1 MRPSNV
7 DYNTLPLPPIPDD
20 SATPCPR
27 RAILLLEELMDNLM
41 DELRNLQLEAELTQD
56 DPT

>member
-20 SATPCPR
+20 SATPRPR